1 MKATQL
7 QSIVSNAQTTGTTLA
22 DLLAEVRKEWMAQR
36 RAARPKRTPVQK
48 AAAAKKTAAT
58 RAAAAA
64 ENDRSERVWKEH
76 REKQEADALRLK
88 AYLGVH
94 LWGRYEAAC
103 LEGALSGDKDYTNE
117 GVLRKLLGKEGIK
130 AMAADGLDIRKLT
143 L

>member
-7 QSIVSNAQTTGTTLA
+7 QTIVSTAQASGTTLA

-36 RAARPKRTPVQK
+36 RAARPKRTPAQWVAIGKK
-48 AAAAKKTAAT
+48 AAAT

-64 ENDRSERVWKEH
+64 ENDRSERLWKEH

-94 LWGRYEAAC
+94 LWRRYEAAC

-117 GVLRKLLGKEGIK
+117 GVLRKLLGSKGIK
-130 AMAADGLDIRKLT
+130 AMAADGLDIRTLT